1 MTGPVTDD
9 QGTLSARQAA
19 LRAGIDERDLR
30 RRIERGEVAAFKD
43 GRTWRIR
50 IVDLEAAGLTLH
62 DEVGALVRRAES
74 AERQVARITAERDA
88 LLQEN
93 AALRGQLAAAQG
105 RHGLHLRDRFGLRR
119 REPEYDW
126 RVVGGLIETDGE

>member
-1 MTGPVTDD
+1 M
-9 QGTLSARQAA
+9 LSARQAA

-30 RRIERGEVAAFKD
+30 RRIERGELVAVKD

-50 IVDLEAAGLTLH
+50 ITDLEAAGLTLH
-62 DEVGALVRRAES
+62 DEVGAVARRAEA
-74 AERQVARITAERDA
+74 AERQVARLATERDA

-93 AALRGQLAAAQG
+93 AALRGQLAAAQQ
-105 RHGLHLRDRFGLRR
+105 RHGLHLRSRLGLRR

-126 RVVGGLIETDGE
+126 RVVGGLIDTDTE